1 MKKTVSLLMV
11 FGASFLGFSQEV
23 NTGEIHGDFD
33 LNLQSY
39 QEDELIG
46 ATAAD
51 EVILN
56 NAYLNLNYIKGNF
69 ATGLRYESYLN
80 ALADYDPEFKG
91 NGIPYRYATYSIDG
105 LEVTVGNYYEQ
116 LGSGLIFRSYEEK
129 GLGIDNAMDGVRL
142 KYSPTQ
148 GTYLKTFIGKSRTH
162 FAYSDGIFRGADGE
176 ININELLSSENK
188 IKTILGGSFISR
200 YQERSNLI
208 FKIPQNVSAYAGR
221 LNLMYGGWN
230 YYGEYAYKINDPANV
245 LSASEMNYASG
256 NAFTQNI
263 TFSKRGFGVS
273 AEIHRTDNMTFKSDR
288 DKDGK
293 AYLINY
299 IPTLSKPHAYSL
311 LALYPCATQ
320 ADGEFGM
327 QFDVFYKMKKGT
339 LLGGKYGTKLAF
351 NYSRINGL
359 NGGSSF
365 LNDNTEHNPML
376 ISIKNEELYFHD
388 INLEINKKISKK
400 IKANFVIANQTYNK
414 DFLEGHVPGDYG
426 VLNSTILITDVSYKI
441 KKGHSLRMELQMLK
455 SKQLEDY
462 SEHGGAYEN
471 GLEEPAEGDW
481 SMGLLEYTISPHWFF
496 TVQDMYN
503 YGNEISEKQL
513 HYLNLTA
520 GFIKGAN
527 RFEIGYGKKRE
538 GIFCVGGV
546 CKLVPSSNGF
556 NLSISSSF

>member
-1 MKKTVSLLMV
+1 MKKIVSLLMV
-11 FGASFLGFSQEV
+11 FGVSFLGFSQEV
-23 NTGEIHGDFD
+23 NTGEIHGNFD
-33 LNLQSY
+33 LNLQTY

-56 NAYLNLNYIKGNF
+56 NAYLNLNYTKGNF

-142 KYSPTQ
+142 KYRPLK
-148 GTYLKTFIGKSRTH
+148 GIYLKSFIGKSRTH
-162 FAYSDGIFRGADGE
+162 FAYSDAIFRGADGE
-176 ININELLSSENK
+176 ININELLSSESK

-245 LSASEMNYASG
+245 LSASKMNYASG

-339 LLGGKYGTKLAF
+339 LLGGKYGTKLAL

-359 NGGSSF
+359 NGGNSF
-365 LNDNTEHNPML
+365 LNDNSEHTPML
-376 ISIKNEELYFHD
+376 ISIKNEELYFQD
-388 INLEINKKISKK
+388 INLEINKKITKK

-441 KKGHSLRMELQMLK
+441 KKGHSLRIELQMLNA
-455 SKQLEDY
+455 KQLEDY
-462 SEHGGAYEN
+462 SAHGGAYEN

-520 GFIKGAN
+520 GFVKGAN